1 MPPTI
6 LATLAKGQQPFVAI
20 LTCSDSRVSPCK
32 IFNLS
37 LGEAFVVRVA
47 GNCATDPAVLGSLEY
62 AVSHLKVK
70 ALLVMGHSDC
80 GAVKASLGCDDHGN
94 LESIMKDLECARSKL
109 PCEKQKDPSSIA
121 ELNVVMQMRRLQDF
135 SPTIR
140 LAVQSGKVEMLG
152 AMFDIATGGVKFL

>member
-6 LATLAKGQQPFVAI
+6 LANLAKGQQPFVAI

-62 AVSHLKVK
+62 AVSHLKVR
-70 ALLVMGHSDC
+70 AIVVMGHTDC
-80 GAVKASLGCDDHGN
+80 GAVKASLTCEDRGN
-94 LESIMKDLECARSKL
+94 LEAVIKDLECARSKL
-109 PCEKQKDPSSIA
+109 PCARQKDPNAIA
-121 ELNVVMQMRRLQDF
+121 EFNVVMQMRRLQDF
-135 SPTIR
+135 SPVIR
-140 LAVQSGKVEMLG
+140 AGVQSKKVEIIG
-152 AMFDIATGGVKFL
+152 AMFDIASGNVKFL

>member
-6 LATLAKGQQPFVAI
+6 LANLAKGQEPFVAI

-47 GNCATDPAVLGSLEY
+47 GNCATDLAVLGSLEY

-70 ALLVMGHSDC
+70 AIVVMGHSDC
-80 GAVKASLGCDDHGN
+80 GAVKASLGCEDRGN
-94 LESIMKDLECARSKL
+94 LESVMKDLECARSKL
-109 PCEKQKDPSSIA
+109 PCQRQKDPDAIA
-121 ELNVVMQMRRLQDF
+121 EINVMMQMRRLQDF
-135 SPTIR
+135 SPAIR
-140 LAVQSGKVEMLG
+140 SAVQSNKLEIIG
-152 AMFDIATGGVKFL
+152 AVFDIATGNVRFL